1 MNNTPEQEN
10 LKNLTFLISN
20 STLIPGVILLCI
32 HLLSL
37 INKEGAFDGIG
48 YGVKSALARLI
59 PSKSTY
65 EIKTYGDYKLEKEQK
80 RKETHIEGLIVAL
93 VFIVIS
99 IISYLIY
106 KVI

>member
-1 MNNTPEQEN
+1 MNNTPEQVN
-10 LKNLTFLISN
+10 SKNLTLLISN

-32 HLLSL
+32 YMLSL
-37 INKEGAFDGIG
+37 VNKEGAFDGIG

-59 PSKSTY
+59 PSKNTY

-99 IISYLIY
+99 IISYLIH
-106 KVI
+106 KII